1 MTFDEREIATKL
13 ASEYFDQAKEI
24 NEKSI
29 SASDY
34 VEQLIYLR
42 TSDALYAK
50 GEAIFQL
57 LRILS

>member
-1 MTFDEREIATKL
+1 MTFDEREIAMKL
-13 ASEYFDQAKEI
+13 ASKYFDQGKEI
-24 NEKSI
+24 TEKSI

-34 VEQLIYLR
+34 DEKMIYLH
-42 TSDALYAK
+42 TADALYAK